1 MNHTNGVQVRFVQ
14 NFKGGKLMKKYFPI
28 VLSCICA
35 AAIMTGC
42 GKDNTTDNTA
52 NNNNATNN
60 GTENTAPDTTGTRFD
75 IRGFMTEAVEM
86 EPFEKGD
93 TLDLTQEENA
103 KLLGIDPADI
113 EEGYVERTSDTARA
127 DEIIVIKAKEG
138 KADIIKA
145 ALQKYGEERHNTF
158 TEDMKDLL
166 DISNKREIVSHD
178 NYIVMI
184 TSPKVTEIKTAF
196 ENKFTENK

>member
-1 MNHTNGVQVRFVQ
+1 M
-14 NFKGGKLMKKYFPI
+14 
-28 VLSCICA
+28 
-35 AAIMTGC
+35 
-42 GKDNTTDNTA
+42 
-52 NNNNATNN
+52 
-60 GTENTAPDTTGTRFD
+60 
-75 IRGFMTEAVEM
+75 
-86 EPFEKGD
+86 
-93 TLDLTQEENA
+93 
-103 KLLGIDPADI
+103 
-113 EEGYVERTSDTARA
+113 
-127 DEIIVIKAKEG
+127 IVIKAKEG